1 MALQLAIFNNKCPKA
16 IENTLIQ
23 KLYFQEKWK
32 IKMQLL
38 ILLMPFNSQEK
49 KFILL
54 NINNNI
60 KTCLKNFII
69 CRR

>member
-1 MALQLAIFNNKCPKA
+1 MVLPLLIFNNICHKA

-23 KLYFQEKWK
+23 KLNFQEKWK

-38 ILLMPFNSQEK
+38 IRLMSISSQEK
-49 KFILL
+49 KFILQ

-69 CRR
+69 CRC